1 MKNVLLIGV
10 GSFGLHIA
18 QKLYPLDHEILAVDI
33 NEQRINAALSTVTSA
48 QIGDSTDSQFLE
60 NLGVENFDIC
70 IVTIGEDFQSSLE
83 TTNLLKE
90 LGAKLVIS
98 RAMSDV
104 HAKFL
109 LRNGADDVIYP
120 EKQIASWMAIRYTSD
135 NILDYVELDEDTG
148 VFEVFPPESWI
159 GKSLIEIDVRKRYN
173 INVMGFRKNGK
184 LDLNISP
191 QSVFNK
197 DQSIMVLGSFKNVHK
212 CFKI

>member
-135 NILDYVELDEDTG
+135 NILDYVELDEDNG

-191 QSVFNK
+191 QSVFNAE
-197 DQSIMVLGSFKNVHK
+197 QSIMVLGSFKNVHK